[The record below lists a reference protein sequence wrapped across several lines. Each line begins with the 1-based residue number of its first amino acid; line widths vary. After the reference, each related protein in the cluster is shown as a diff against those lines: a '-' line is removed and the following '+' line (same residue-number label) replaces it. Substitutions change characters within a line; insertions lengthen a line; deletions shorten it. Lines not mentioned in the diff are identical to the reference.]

1 MKGGTF
7 GGVSKKVNGIKD
19 VIVTRIGRG
28 LARLL
33 LESRPVPIA
42 GQRHETIERNQ
53 RLDTADNTSSC
64 VAGPRRRGDLIPR
77 ITYSKLFADTNHTNQ
92 ASTSSKITRWPVQ
105 TASVHPIS
113 QIDPTHL
120 RSGETRFICP
130 RNGTT
135 PRQEHDEAT
144 MRDRCYTPPSHHPS
158 DHDR

>member
-42 GQRHETIERNQ
+42 GQRHETVERNQ

-64 VAGPRRRGDLIPR
+64 VAGPRRRGDLSPR
-77 ITYSKLFADTNHTNQ
+77 ITYVEISADTNRTNQ
-92 ASTSSKITRWPVQ
+92 ASHFNKSTTSI
-105 TASVHPIS
+105 
-113 QIDPTHL
+113 
-120 RSGETRFICP
+120 
-130 RNGTT
+130 
-135 PRQEHDEAT
+135 
-144 MRDRCYTPPSHHPS
+144 
-158 DHDR
+158 